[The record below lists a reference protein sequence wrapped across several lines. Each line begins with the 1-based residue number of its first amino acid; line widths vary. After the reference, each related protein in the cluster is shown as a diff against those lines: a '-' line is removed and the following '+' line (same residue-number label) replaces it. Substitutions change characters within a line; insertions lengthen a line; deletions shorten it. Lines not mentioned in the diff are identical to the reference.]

1 MTEKINKEEMKAQA
15 AQAISA
21 INSTGL
27 LPAGASLVLTR
38 MANETIEIAADL
50 EEKGGFKKL
59 GAQGVTGEKVLDG
72 PMVAKLTN
80 NGPASIQKTN
90 TKKQSQSD
98 ITGKSAGDGELTIAI
113 SQASPKAQKKLLTD
127 VVGATKE
134 QIEEV
139 NKATSTAPDVVNK
152 EIDKD
157 PVAEMTKAI
166 KSAKKAENV
175 ALDNPFGSLND
186 DLGSIGAKFGNL
198 MGSLASLT
206 QGTGS
211 FKDLGTSIQDAT
223 SEATDPISG
232 EKFFSRNVVE
242 ENGETNLSR
251 SVSKGATIGDAVSS
265 FQSLELK
272 LLAKGFAGRHTNTR
286 AYKFEP
292 VTTQEEFELE
302 IVNSPRELQNMVI
315 GWLGNA
321 KDVSFTVKELHL
333 KLANSIP
340 TEVEAIQSGIQH
352 HYIIYPDGQV
362 IRGRP
367 IDFEMGDFNDEALR
381 VGACNIQ
388 IMAGSTESKSNPK
401 WKNYYSANAIT
412 PDQWKSLDILIE
424 SWFRVKP
431 GGEVLSVQDIQSG
444 KLEPG
449 FSGVEYVKK
458 FNKESIYQNKVG
470 YSNLPQKRH
479 DGTTL
484 EVKTTTAEVAEEPA
498 PVNVQGVP
506 DPNIPRSLDDLKKV
520 VIPEKVDVAEDKK
533 KLDQAV
539 NDIKTGKVDLDSK
552 IKEASKIGT
561 GLFGDFADNIKS
573 SNNIFEAAQ
582 KTASSTRQ
590 KLIDNGYNYDTKTK
604 SWNK

>member
-1 MTEKINKEEMKAQA
+1 MTDQINKEEMKAQA

-21 INSTGL
+21 LNSTGL
-27 LPAGASLVLTR
+27 LPAGTSLVLTR
-38 MANETIEIAADL
+38 IANETIEIAADL

-72 PMVAKLTN
+72 PMAAKLTN

-98 ITGKSAGDGELTIAI
+98 ITGKSAGDGELTVAI
-113 SQASPKAQKKLLTD
+113 TQASPKAQKKLLTD

-134 QIEEV
+134 QIEQV
-139 NKATSTAPDVVNK
+139 NTATSTAPDVVNA

-157 PVAEMTKAI
+157 PVAEMTKAV
-166 KSAKKAENV
+166 KAAKKAENV
-175 ALDNPFGSLND
+175 ALDNPFGSANH

-198 MGSLASLT
+198 MGTLASLT

-211 FKDLGTSIQDAT
+211 FKEIGTAIKDAA
-223 SEATDPISG
+223 SETTDPVSG

-242 ENGETNLSR
+242 ENGETNIAR
-251 SVSKGATIGDAVSS
+251 SVSKGNTVGDIVSS
-265 FQSLELK
+265 FQNLELK

-292 VTTQEEFELE
+292 VTSQEEFELE
-302 IVNSPRELQNMVI
+302 IVNSSRELQNMVI

-340 TEVEAIQSGIQH
+340 TEIDAIESGIQH

-367 IDFEMGDFNDEALR
+367 IDYEMGKFNDEAIR

-388 IMAGSTESKSNPK
+388 IMAGSTESKSNPQ
-401 WKNYYSANAIT
+401 WKSYYSANAIT

-431 GGEVLSVQDIQSG
+431 GGEVLTIQDIQSG

-449 FSGVEYVKK
+449 FSGIDYVKK
-458 FNKESIYQNKVG
+458 FNKESIYQDKVG
-470 YSNLPQKRH
+470 FSNLPQKRH

-498 PVNVQGVP
+498 PANVQGVP
-506 DPNIPRSLDDLKKV
+506 DPNQPRSLDDLKKI
-520 VIPEKVDVAEDKK
+520 VIPEKVDLAADEQ

-539 NDIKTGKVDLDSK
+539 NDIKNGKIDLNSK
-552 IKEASKIGT
+552 LKDAQKIGT
-561 GLFGDFADNIKS
+561 GLFGDFADNIKN

-582 KTASSTRQ
+582 KTATQTRQ
-590 KLIDNGYNYDTKTK
+590 KLIDNGYNYDPKTG